1 MSSVEEYNIDEL
13 FKTLLHPKVIKWDL
27 LITRLKKSAPVPDVK
42 LKEMWSRYREI
53 DEEIHSIYDLT
64 RTSNMAHNFS
74 QWRPLKSLSRMLMKD
89 IDDIYE
95 NFTEADSD
103 ESHSPSQNHA
113 AMSPEE
119 QSPFQLIADKESAAK
134 VKHQDEDK
142 NHDEFLHAVSQTK
155 KPRKKRKKKHQSMC
169 PLKPTPR
176 LAKINKSLMMKIL
189 LRRKMILIP
198 NRVRNL
204 LDPAPRPQCHLFP
217 ARKEVKPTIQPMY
230 ISQPGPAG
238 ASSLLRIHHRSSSGS
253 NRQSRVRQ
261 AAVNSA
267 SNHGTDEAVSVPN
280 VLYTEGRIYY
290 DSFIAKT
297 DFSSAQGNAVRCY
310 HPPIT

>member
-13 FKTLLHPKVIKWDL
+13 FKTLLHPKVIKWDF

-74 QWRPLKSLSRMLMKD
+74 QWRPLKSLSRKLMKD

-119 QSPFQLIADKESAAK
+119 QSPSQPIADKESAAK

-155 KPRKKRKKKHQSMC
+155 KPRKKRKKKHQGMC

-198 NRVRNL
+198 NQVRNL
-204 LDPAPRPQCHLFP
+204 LDPAPRP
-217 ARKEVKPTIQPMY
+217 
-230 ISQPGPAG
+230 
-238 ASSLLRIHHRSSSGS
+238 ASPQQKQRRLQTSV
-253 NRQSRVRQ
+253 QS
-261 AAVNSA
+261 
-267 SNHGTDEAVSVPN
+267 
-280 VLYTEGRIYY
+280 
-290 DSFIAKT
+290 
-297 DFSSAQGNAVRCY
+297 
-310 HPPIT
+310 